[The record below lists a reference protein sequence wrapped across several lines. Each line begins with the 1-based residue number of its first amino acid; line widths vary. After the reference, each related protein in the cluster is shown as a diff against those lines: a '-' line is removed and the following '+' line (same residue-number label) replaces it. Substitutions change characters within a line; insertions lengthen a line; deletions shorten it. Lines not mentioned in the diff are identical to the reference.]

1 MLPSPFQVLIS
12 AIFIGGVAGYLGSLM
27 LSRKMTIVVDPLSH
41 LALPGVALALIFQKD
56 ISLGAFLFL
65 LFGAILIWFFEQKT
79 KLPTETIIAILFS
92 VSLAITFL
100 FLSEHEIEEALIG
113 DISKIGKVESLIIV
127 VISILV
133 FFLIQKIYPKLTLI
147 SISEDLAKA
156 EKIDL
161 KKYQFLYILSI
172 SAIVALGVKFVGGLL
187 VAGLTALPAASAK
200 NLSKNLK
207 TFRFLSFLFGIL
219 CAIFGISLFQ
229 FTGYPAGP
237 LIVLSGFLIFLISMI
252 FTKMVK

>member
-1 MLPSPFQVLIS
+1 MISNFFLALIS

-41 LALPGVALALIFQKD
+41 LALPGVALALIFGKD

-65 LFGAILIWFFEQKT
+65 FFGAILIWFFEQKT
-79 KLPTETIIAILFS
+79 KLPTETTIAILFT
-92 VSLAITFL
+92 VSLAVTFL
-100 FLSEHEIEEALIG
+100 FLSEHEIEEALVG

-127 VISILV
+127 LISLFV
-133 FFLIQKIYPKLTLI
+133 FFLIKKIYPKLTLI

-161 KKYQFLYILSI
+161 RKYQFLYLLSI

-207 TFRFLSFLFGIL
+207 TFRFLSSLFSIIS
-219 CAIFGISLFQ
+219 AIFGIFLSQ
-229 FTGYPAGP
+229 FVNLPAGP
-237 LIVLSGFLIFLISMI
+237 LIILSSFLIFIISTI
-252 FTKMVK
+252 LKK

>member
-1 MLPSPFQVLIS
+1 MVTNFFLVLIS
-12 AIFIGGVAGYLGSLM
+12 AIFVGGVAGYLGSLM
-27 LSRKMTIVVDPLSH
+27 LSKKMTIVVDPLSH

-65 LFGAILIWFFEQKT
+65 FFGAILIWFFEQKT

-92 VSLAITFL
+92 ISLAITFL

-127 VISILV
+127 LISLFV

-147 SISEDLAKA
+147 SISEDLAMA

-207 TFRFLSFLFGIL
+207 IFKVLALFLGIL
-219 CAIFGISLFQ
+219 SAILGILFSKM
-229 FTGYPAGP
+229 TNLPAGP
-237 LIVLSGFLIFLISMI
+237 LIILSSFLFFLISI
-252 FTKMVK
+252 FLKK

>member
-1 MLPSPFQVLIS
+1 MVTNFFEVLIS
-12 AIFIGGVAGYLGSLM
+12 GIFVGGTAGYLGSLM

-41 LALPGVALALIFQKD
+41 LALPGVALALIFGKD

-65 LFGAILIWFFEQKT
+65 FFGAILIWFFEQKT
-79 KLPTETIIAILFS
+79 KLPTETIIAILFT

-100 FLSEHEIEEALIG
+100 FLSEHEIEEALVG
-113 DISKIGKVESLIIV
+113 DISKIRKLESSIIV
-127 VISILV
+127 LISIFI

-147 SISEDLAKA
+147 SISEDLARA

-161 KKYQFLYILSI
+161 RKYQFLYLLSI

-207 TFRFLSFLFGIL
+207 TFRFLSSLFGIFS
-219 CAIFGISLFQ
+219 AILGIFLSQIIKSPVGL
-229 FTGYPAGP
+229 
-237 LIVLSGFLIFLISMI
+237 LIILSGFLFFLISII
-252 FTKMVK
+252 FKK